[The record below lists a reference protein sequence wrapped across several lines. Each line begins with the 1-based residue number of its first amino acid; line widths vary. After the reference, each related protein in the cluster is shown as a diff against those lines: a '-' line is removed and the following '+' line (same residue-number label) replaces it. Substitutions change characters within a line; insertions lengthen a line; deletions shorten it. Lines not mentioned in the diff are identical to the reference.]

1 MKNRKN
7 KFSLLA
13 ISAFALLSLA
23 SCQGTPKVQTYEAP
37 QENEKVEEEFG
48 ITQRE
53 NDLDD
58 YEDLRPDREGFVD
71 NTEPDTGTL
80 VDHIFEFES
89 MAASGSSRD
98 KDHMCSGVSY
108 VTSAEFSGNI
118 AVECIDIGNTF
129 QLIVESDKAVKV
141 PMIIGL
147 NNNETPGGQLG
158 NILNITN
165 NGKPVFDKTATIS
178 PEGDPAE
185 GAPSGYFDMVDV
197 ESTLSLVE
205 GVNRINFRLTQNQ
218 INLDYVN
225 LKTSA
230 NLVNKTVSAWDTP
243 VYSVVATPT
252 ETQPGTLGIKCGKCD
267 HLNSTRYLPKLKD
280 PVYKVTEEGHLKH
293 YSIELNGQDFRV
305 ATIDNSPDKIYPQD
319 TGKLVDHV
327 LEFEKGAFEGNSQ
340 GEDHFCAGKSLV
352 FGFGFSGDYCLEA
365 IEKGTTLSFT
375 VESDKRLEVPFKLGI
390 NNYHG
395 NQPLSAQLIGKV
407 NGDSTRMDMSNIIP
421 MGGNYVDLGDGLT
434 PYFNMVEASGSVK
447 LEKGLNKIEFTT
459 KATGFN
465 FDYLNV
471 QTSATLTDKT
481 TPHWKDDFVPT
492 FELVTSPTLV
502 SRGHVKVNCP
512 VGTGEKCHRDYDY
525 IHPLSNPDYIKEV
538 VGDKTN
544 FYINAFGKK
553 LLVGTLDNVAS
564 DGYEIDLNNTKDNI
578 FEFEESEIT
587 GGSGN
592 ANGIND
598 HFCAS
603 QALIYSKGF
612 SGGFCLENTGET
624 TTFAFN
630 INSDKKTKA
639 IFELGAA
646 NNIGGRPLSDSLT
659 IKNNGKVEAV
669 DASANAPTF
678 GISPDVGGLE
688 TYFNMMK
695 ALGSVNL
702 EKGANKIE
710 ITLKGFG
717 TNLDFLNIRTS
728 ATLVDNTNKTYSGS
742 NLPTFNVTKSP
753 TEEEKGTLEVTCK
766 KEDCAA
772 KREYTYLPTLNDPYY
787 IVETDGYYITLLGQK
802 IKVADK

>member
-1 MKNRKN
+1 MKYRKN
-7 KFSLLA
+7 KLSLLA

-23 SCQGTPKVQTYEAP
+23 SCQGTLKVQTYEAP
-37 QENEKVEEEFG
+37 QVNEEVEEEFG

-58 YEDLRPDREGFVD
+58 YEDLRPDREGYVD

-80 VDHIFEFES
+80 VDHVFEFES
-89 MAASGSSRD
+89 MAASGASRD

-108 VTSAEFSGNI
+108 VTSSEFSGNI
-118 AVECIDIGNTF
+118 AVECIDVGNTF
-129 QLIVESDKAVKV
+129 SLIIESDKAVKV

-165 NGKPVFDKTATIS
+165 NGKSVFDRTATIS

-197 ESTLSLVE
+197 ESTLSLVK
-205 GVNRINFRLTQNQ
+205 GVNRINFRLTKNQ

-230 NLVNKTVSAWDTP
+230 NIVDKTVSAWDTP
-243 VYSVVATPT
+243 VYSVVAAPT

-267 HLNSTRYLPKLKD
+267 HLNSTRYLPKLND
-280 PVYKVTEEGHLKH
+280 PVYKITEEGHLKH
-293 YSIELNGQDFRV
+293 YSIELSGQDFRV
-305 ATIDNSPDKIYPQD
+305 VTIDNSPDNIFPQD

-327 LEFEKGAFEGNSQ
+327 LEFEKGAYAGTSQ
-340 GEDHFCAGKSLV
+340 GLDHFCAGKSLV

-407 NGDSTRMDMSNIIP
+407 NDDATRMDMSNIIP
-421 MGGNYVDLGDGLT
+421 IGGNYVDLGDGLT
-434 PYFNMVEASGSVK
+434 TYFNMVEASGTVK

-465 FDYLNV
+465 FDYLNI

-481 TPHWKDDFVPT
+481 TPYWKDDFTPT

-502 SRGHVKVNCP
+502 SRGHIKVNCP

-525 IHPLSNPDYIKEV
+525 IYPLSHPDYIKEAS
-538 VGDKTN
+538 GDKTN
-544 FYINAFGKK
+544 FFINAFGKK

-564 DGYEIDLNNTKDNI
+564 DGYELDLTNTKDNY

-592 ANGIND
+592 TNGIKD

-630 INSDKKTKA
+630 IDSDKKAKA
-639 IFELGAA
+639 IFELGTA
-646 NNIGGRPLSDSLT
+646 NNLGGRPLSESLT

-688 TYFNMMK
+688 AYFNMMR
-695 ALGSVNL
+695 ALGSINL

-717 TNLDFLNIRTS
+717 ANLDFFNIRTS

-742 NLPTFNVTKSP
+742 NLPTFNVIKAP